1 MNWEVHLHIWMVAR
15 VGLMRLQ
22 HSPLFSILYK

>member
-1 MNWEVHLHIWMVAR
+1 MNWEVHLHIWMVAH

-22 HSPLFSILYK
+22 QLMPLYLVTV